1 MLGDLARKGGIGP
14 GKGPVRGEK
23 VIGRHVQLI
32 GEQEGRDF
40 IEQMAARLLE
50 YIASAVCERRFPVHA
65 APPARAAKAKPLQYR
80 ARRIFRI
87 GH

>member
-50 YIASAVCERRFPVHA
+50 YMGSVPAECEMTP
-65 APPARAAKAKPLQYR
+65 
-80 ARRIFRI
+80 
-87 GH
+87 